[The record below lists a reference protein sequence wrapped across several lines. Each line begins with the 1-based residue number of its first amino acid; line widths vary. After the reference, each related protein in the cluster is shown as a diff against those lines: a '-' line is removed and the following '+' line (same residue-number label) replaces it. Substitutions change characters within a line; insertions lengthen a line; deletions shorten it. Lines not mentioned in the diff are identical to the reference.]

1 MCLFVCVHVHSFL
14 QDARSNG
21 TRSVQLQEHAR
32 AGNSPAPPPL
42 LHLPQDDALKG
53 TESERKNTKKREGQK
68 RSVKC

>member
-1 MCLFVCVHVHSFL
+1 MCLFVCEHVHSFL

-21 TRSVQLQEHAR
+21 TRSVQLQERAR

-53 TESERKNTKKREGQK
+53 IRVRERIQRREGQK
-68 RSVKC
+68 RSVRC

>member
-1 MCLFVCVHVHSFL
+1 MCLFVCEHVHSFL

-21 TRSVQLQEHAR
+21 TRSVQLQERAR

-53 TESERKNTKKREGQK
+53 IRVRERIQRREKDKRE
-68 RSVKC
+68 V

>member
-1 MCLFVCVHVHSFL
+1 MCLFVCEHVHSFL

-21 TRSVQLQEHAR
+21 TRSVQLQERAR

-53 TESERKNTKKREGQK
+53 IGVRERIQRKE
-68 RSVKC
+68 KCEVLI